1 MTNIEWTVE
10 NEIQLFYAM
19 MHHKPVGK
27 LKSMLIPG
35 SVFIFYLF

>member
-19 MHHKPVGK
+19 MNHKPIGK
-27 LKSMLIPG
+27 YA
-35 SVFIFYLF
+35 F